1 MVGFGLFSE
10 LQNPSNVTLPN
21 LGCSASRS
29 PQVLTSNATALRAV
43 RRHVFFVAGTVSVPP
58 LDLSGGAESALTAA
72 HKNALIAVRNEA
84 AATNDAVLRA
94 RR

>member
-29 PQVLTSNATALRAV
+29 PQVTSNATALRAV

-84 AATNDAVLRA
+84 AATNDAVPRA